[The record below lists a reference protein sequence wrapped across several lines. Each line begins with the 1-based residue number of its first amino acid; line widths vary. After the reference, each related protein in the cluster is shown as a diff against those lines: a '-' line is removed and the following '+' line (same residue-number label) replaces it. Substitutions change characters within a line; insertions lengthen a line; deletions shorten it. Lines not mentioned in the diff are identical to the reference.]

1 MKERTRLH
9 KKYLEES
16 RAVLQEQFNY
26 PNPMLI
32 PRLVAIVISMGVAE
46 AIKDKNILQIHAK
59 ELALLSGQ
67 KPILTKSKNCLLY
80 TSPSPRD

>member
-1 MKERTRLH
+1 MKEKTRLH

-16 RAVLQEQFNY
+16 REILQNQFNY

-32 PRLVAIVISMGVAE
+32 PRLLKIVISMGIAE
-46 AIKDKNILQIHAK
+46 AIKDKNIMQVHTK

-67 KPILTKSKNCLLY
+67 KPGRFRPLV
-80 TSPSPRD
+80 